1 MYCQVLSR
9 GFFTE
14 MRTFFWRKA
23 AANGQ
28 ILSGSRKRARQDR
41 RPRPSATPPSVFHL
55 PREERCAYFCD
66 FQLSISPVSYTHLDV
81 YKRQVMFMESFD
93 AIADYVSEN
102 ADPGDLVLTMG
113 AGDIYKVGE
122 LILEK

>member
-66 FQLSISPVSYTHLDV
+66 FQLSISQDGTGLGQNGYRSYGISLG
-81 YKRQVMFMESFD
+81 Y
-93 AIADYVSEN
+93 YGN
-102 ADPGDLVLTMG
+102 NDLG
-113 AGDIYKVGE
+113 FI
-122 LILEK
+122 